1 MKKEDILLGLGTLIV
16 MIGAI
21 MKVMHL
27 SYGSLILSIGLFS
40 LIIIQNWTVKQL
52 KSRIKELEKK

>member
-16 MIGAI
+16 LIGAI

-52 KSRIKELEKK
+52 KSRIKELENK

>member
-16 MIGAI
+16 LIGDI

-52 KSRIKELEKK
+52 KSRIKELENK

>member
-52 KSRIKELEKK
+52 KSRIKELENK